1 MFIRLATGV
10 VPIHYD
16 VQPTNRNNS
25 VFKLS
30 LANVSWSRVGGLCVV
45 VVCRDSRSRGCGSN
59 PSTKYFMNIF
69 SQYFFE
75 RPKIN
80 NKETGN
86 GPFIRLIFYIV
97 LCRSVLSRPNWI
109 VRLSFFLAV
118 DKIRQ
123 NGCCLFSADSLKYFS
138 FDISSFAT
146 FVTRVLS
153 SSQVL
158 KIFDIQ
164 HGPITHNN
172 NITEYIIPH
181 T

>member
-45 VVCRDSRSRGCGSN
+45 VVCRDSRSRGCG
-59 PSTKYFMNIF
+59 FE
-69 SQYFFE
+69 SQLQILYEHFLTWYFFE
-75 RPKIN
+75 
-80 NKETGN
+80 ETGN
-86 GPFIRLIFYIV
+86 GPFIRLIFCIV
-97 LCRSVLSRPNWI
+97 LCRSVLSWPNWI

-172 NITEYIIPH
+172 NITEFIIPN